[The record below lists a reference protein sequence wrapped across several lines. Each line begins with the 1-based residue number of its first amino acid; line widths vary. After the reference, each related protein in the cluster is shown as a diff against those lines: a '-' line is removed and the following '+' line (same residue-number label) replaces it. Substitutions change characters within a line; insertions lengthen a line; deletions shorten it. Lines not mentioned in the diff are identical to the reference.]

1 MTGTKLYRF
10 SYIFWGLAVLIFW
23 PGLSFSK
30 MESNYPDIIYLSQD
44 LLYAAKTGENTDS
57 LEKTLK
63 DIPQGEIISQLNSDE
78 KKLSFYLNLYNAFV
92 QLVLDKKPELYNNR
106 NKFYKAQLFAFAGKN
121 WSLDEIEHDL
131 LRKSSVKLS
140 LGYLNK
146 LFVSDLKS
154 QLQLSKI
161 DPRIHFALNC
171 GAKSCPP
178 IAFYESEKINEQLD
192 IAVQSYLSQDTQY
205 DSIKNTVKINR
216 LFSWFRGD
224 FGGKKGIYNF
234 LYQYELI
241 PQGKKPKLIFL
252 PYDWTLERK
261 KFINN

>member
-1 MTGTKLYRF
+1 MTGSKSYRF
-10 SYIFWGLAVLIFW
+10 SYIFWGLALCLFW
-23 PGLSFSK
+23 PSLSFSK
-30 MESNYPDIIYLSQD
+30 MNNEYPDIIYLSQD
-44 LLYAAKTGENTDS
+44 LLYAAKTGEDTDS
-57 LEKTLK
+57 MENLLK
-63 DIPQGEIISQLNSDE
+63 NIPQGEVIKQLHSDNQ
-78 KKLSFYLNLYNAFV
+78 KLSFYLNLYNAFV

-106 NKFYKAQLFAFAGKN
+106 NKFYKSKLFAFAGKF

-146 LFVSDLKS
+146 IAVSDLKIK
-154 QLQLSKI
+154 LRVINI

-178 IAFYESEKINEQLD
+178 IAFYEPDKINEQLD
-192 IAVQSYLSQDTQY
+192 IAVKSYLSQDTEY

-224 FGGKKGIYNF
+224 FGGKKGIYKF
-234 LYQYELI
+234 LYKYDLI
-241 PQGKKPKLIFL
+241 PQGTKPKLIFL

-261 KFINN
+261 KFIN